1 MLNEFNICVIGLKA
15 RADRWQRC
23 KEVLSKAGVKNV
35 THWVTEQN
43 YEDTYKGYMTDF
55 LNMLRHFQGEPLMFF
70 EDDFELVDG
79 WEDVLREALKE
90 LPKTFDILYL
100 GANLQETVTRADKHL
115 VRVNGAWLMHA
126 TLLSKK
132 FIDDILIHYPPSN
145 IKIIDE
151 WYRKIA
157 KTREFFMTFPMISY
171 QRKDYSD
178 FVGAYVFYDIFANKF
193 YKRAYENF
201 RDATPISTTA

>member
-1 MLNEFNICVIGLKA
+1 LKE
-15 RADRWQRC
+15 RSDRWERC
-23 KEVLSKAGVKNV
+23 KEVLSKAGVKKV
-35 THWVTEQN
+35 THWVTQQD
-43 YEDTYKGYMTDF
+43 YEDKYRGYMKDF
-55 LNMLRHFQGEPLMFF
+55 LNMLRHFQGEDLMFF
-70 EDDFELVDG
+70 EDDFEFTEG
-79 WEDVLREALKE
+79 WEETFEKAYQE

-100 GANLQETVTRADKHL
+100 GANLQEPVTRAGAHL
-115 VRVNGAWLMHA
+115 VRIYGAWLMHA
-126 TLLSKK
+126 TLLSRK
-132 FIDDILIHYPPSN
+132 FIDDILLHYPPSN
-145 IKIIDE
+145 IRIIDE

-201 RDATPISTTA
+201 RDATPISTAS